1 MIKNRMNHMFCCF
14 SAMLVCISISLSC
27 VLAGCGSQKNTSSPT
42 PSASAVSQK
51 NQKNLL
57 AEVIKTNS
65 WQEGDQNAYQ
75 YSVSLENHTNQALDT
90 WQIVIDARTDV
101 TVKDFWNCTLA
112 ADGTMLT
119 FTPAEYNQKIDAG
132 KNIYDLGFI
141 VLTDQTLSLEGK
153 YAVDPADGM
162 SEKLTQDEAVS
173 KDAEKTEGT

>member
-14 SAMLVCISISLSC
+14 SAMLVCISIFLSC
-27 VLAGCGSQKNTSSPT
+27 VFAGCGSQKNTSSPIL
-42 PSASAVSQK
+42 PASAVSQK

-90 WQIVIDARTDV
+90 WQIVNDAQTDV

-112 ADGTMLT
+112 AGGTMLT

-132 KNIYDLGFI
+132 KNVSDLGFI
-141 VLTDQTLSLEGK
+141 VLADQSLSLEGK

-162 SEKLTQDEAVS
+162 TEKLLCKSQCQVLVS
-173 KDAEKTEGT
+173 A

>member
-1 MIKNRMNHMFCCF
+1 MFCCF

-75 YSVSLENHTNQALDT
+75 YSVSLDN
-90 WQIVIDARTDV
+90 
-101 TVKDFWNCTLA
+101 
-112 ADGTMLT
+112 M
-119 FTPAEYNQKIDAG
+119 
-132 KNIYDLGFI
+132 
-141 VLTDQTLSLEGK
+141 
-153 YAVDPADGM
+153 
-162 SEKLTQDEAVS
+162 
-173 KDAEKTEGT
+173 